1 MFSTT
6 LKFYCILFAF
16 VIGSMSPACARF
28 HGLYA
33 GAHLGAMILKGEHKY
48 TNASPKEG
56 KVVLGDMSYIVGLQG
71 GYMNYLMDSRIVIGA
86 ELGISMPGLNT
97 SKDLKIEG
105 GALEGKV
112 NIRHRY
118 KFGLALFGGMV
129 LNPKVMIYVKIGLES
144 NKFDLNYS
152 RLTFQTPSF
161 EKYSVS
167 VRGLVPGIGVYYK
180 IGPKLFI
187 GGEYNYSIM
196 KKLQPR
202 SDTVPLNGAARG
214 YVFSPIQHRVVAR
227 IMRVF

>member
-6 LKFYCILFAF
+6 LKFYCVLFAF
-16 VIGSMSPACARF
+16 ILSSISPACARL

-97 SKDLKIEG
+97 TKDLKIEG

-144 NKFDLNYS
+144 NK
-152 RLTFQTPSF
+152 LTT
-161 EKYSVS
+161 
-167 VRGLVPGIGVYYK
+167 R
-180 IGPKLFI
+180 
-187 GGEYNYSIM
+187 
-196 KKLQPR
+196 
-202 SDTVPLNGAARG
+202 
-214 YVFSPIQHRVVAR
+214 R
-227 IMRVF
+227 IF